1 MGSDTKLHKRKRIR
15 SDRRDEIKEGLE
27 NEMDE
32 MNRRLIYEKLYD
44 LEYHKLISKHLYF
57 KIQEEGDVEK
67 LLLIKRNNNQ
77 KNTAT
82 KKENKIYKTYIDMQ
96 TRDEIS
102 TVREMAL
109 VLRSKHIYHPFSI
122 HDTRFYLE
130 QFLKK

>member
-1 MGSDTKLHKRKRIR
+1 MSADTKLRKRKRIR
-15 SDRRDEIKEGLE
+15 ADRIDEIKEGVE
-27 NEMDE
+27 YERDE
-32 MNRRLIYEKLYD
+32 MNRRLIYENLYA
-44 LEYHKLISKHLYF
+44 LEYDKLISKHIYF
-57 KIQEEGDVEK
+57 KMQEDGCVEK
-67 LLLIKRNNNQ
+67 LLLIKRNNNR
-77 KNTAT
+77 KTTAT

-96 TRDEIS
+96 TQDEIS